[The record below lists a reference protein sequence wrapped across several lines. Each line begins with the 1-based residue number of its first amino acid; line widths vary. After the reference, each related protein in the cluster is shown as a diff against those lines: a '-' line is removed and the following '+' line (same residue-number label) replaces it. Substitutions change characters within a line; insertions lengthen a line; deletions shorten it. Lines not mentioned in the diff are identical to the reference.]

1 MANFKRM
8 TRGLKLLIEHIY
20 TPISTVLTLLTGTG
34 VTSDDYDKK
43 YGTFRVNINIPYVNY
58 DNKSGDTDRYSVIT
72 APFILPAFQEAF
84 LLDNSQINDY
94 ELIEVSVS
102 QDTRAEAAR
111 LHGIQTSAA
120 GEPES
125 TLVPGEG
132 NAFTV
137 YLMEKEFETTGEG
150 GQAQKEVYRINIPE
164 IGLVDPLSRAN
175 PVVQTGISTII
186 RHDRSYL
193 IEFVPTKNMQSFYS
207 VSISFKLKHKL
218 TSRDVNNAAQTDVQ
232 NMPAH
237 LGAFNN
243 VVQAPSL
250 PASDAAIIADGAT
263 GVSTNFSLIDNL
275 IARGLRGG
283 YKKSGHREYSENLKS
298 DAGYEVI
305 AVPMFGSWF
314 VKQNAA
320 LILGNKD
327 AIMPADSLPWSVV
340 GVGGLRTMDRAVIP
354 LQYPMTIH
362 HVLIAVNYTDSA
374 RGLSSARPTQATFT
388 NEVGVGLLQGI
399 RSEDLAIQQVA
410 HATWTPTGGAA
421 PIGTNKI
428 VDRMASGIAGS
439 AYTYMWDIL
448 QCPLVGTG
456 GSGYYAQGKPVFA
469 AKGTTPG
476 MGSGTNIRS
485 NIGGSAPVTAG
496 GEQALDIRWK
506 ISDSADWATV
516 GGSIVG
522 WPGHWVY
529 IIGKKHL
536 I

>member
-20 TPISTVLTLLTGTG
+20 TPISTILTLLTGTG

-58 DNKSGDTDRYSVIT
+58 FSKLDDSDRYSTIT
-72 APFILPAFQEAF
+72 MPFVLPAFQEVF
-84 LLDNSQINDY
+84 ELDNSEINDY
-94 ELIEVSVS
+94 ELVEVSVG
-102 QDTRAEAAR
+102 QDTRAEAAW
-111 LHGIQTSAA
+111 LHGVQTSAA
-120 GEPES
+120 GLPES

-137 YLMEKEFETTGEG
+137 YLMEKELETTGEG
-150 GQAQKEVYRINIPE
+150 SQAQKEIYRLNLPE
-164 IGLVDPLSRAN
+164 VALLDPLSRAN
-175 PVVQTGISTII
+175 PYVQTGISTTI

-193 IEFVPTKNMQSFYS
+193 IEFVPTKNLQPFYS
-207 VSISFKLKHKL
+207 MNISFKLKHKL
-218 TSRDVNNAAQTDVQ
+218 TSRDLNNAAQTDVQ

-243 VVQAPSL
+243 VVQSPTL
-250 PASDAAIIADGAT
+250 PASNAAIVADGAT

-283 YKKSGHREYSENLKS
+283 YKKSGRRRYAENLKS

-314 VKQNAA
+314 VPANPA
-320 LILGNKD
+320 LLADNKD
-327 AIMPADSLPWSVV
+327 ALMSPLNLPWHP
-340 GVGGLRTMDRAVIP
+340 GTATNLATMDRAIIP

-362 HVLIAVNYTDSA
+362 HVLIAVSYADSA
-374 RGLSSARPTQATFT
+374 RTLSAARPTQITFT

-410 HATWTPTGGAA
+410 HLTWTPTGGAT

-428 VDRMASGIAGS
+428 IDRMSSGPAG
-439 AYTYMWDIL
+439 AAFTYMWDVL

-456 GSGYYAQGKPVFA
+456 GTGYYAQGNPVFA
-469 AKGTTPG
+469 AKGDSPG
-476 MGSGTNIRS
+476 IGSGTNVRS
-485 NIGGSAPVTAG
+485 NINGAPPVTGG

-506 ISDSADWATV
+506 ISDTGAYIST
-516 GGSIVG
+516 GGNLIG

>member
-8 TRGLKLLIEHIY
+8 TRGLKLLVEHIY
-20 TPISTVLTLLTGTG
+20 TPISAILTLLTGTG

-58 DNKSGDTDRYSVIT
+58 HSKSDDPDRYSTIT
-72 APFILPAFQEAF
+72 VPFVLPAFQEVF
-84 LLDNSQINDY
+84 QLDNSQINDY
-94 ELIEVSVS
+94 ELVEVSVG
-102 QDTRAEAAR
+102 QDTRAEAAW
-111 LHGIQTSAA
+111 LYGIQTSAA

-137 YLMEKEFETTGEG
+137 YLMEKELETAGEG
-150 GQAQKEVYRINIPE
+150 SQAQKEIYRLDMPE
-164 IGLVDPLSRAN
+164 IALLDPLSRAN
-175 PVVQTGISTII
+175 PYVQTGISTTI

-193 IEFVPTKNMQSFYS
+193 IEFVPTENLQPFYS

-218 TSRDVNNAAQTDVQ
+218 TSRDLNNAAQTDVQ

-243 VVQAPSL
+243 TAQAPSL
-250 PASDAAIIADGAT
+250 PASNAAIIADGAT

-283 YKKSGHREYSENLKS
+283 YKKSGHREYAENLKS

-314 VKQNAA
+314 VKPNAA
-320 LILGNKD
+320 LIADNKD
-327 AIMPADSLPWSVV
+327 AIMPAASLPWCVA
-340 GVGGLRTMDRAVIP
+340 GAGGLHTMDRALIP

-374 RGLSSARPTQATFT
+374 RTISAVRPTQATFT

-410 HATWTPTGGAA
+410 HATWTPAD
-421 PIGTNKI
+421 IGTNKI
-428 VDRMASGIAGS
+428 IDRMSSGVAGS
-439 AYTYMWDIL
+439 ALTYMWDIL

-456 GSGYYAQGKPVFA
+456 GKGYYAQGKPVFA

-476 MGSGTNIRS
+476 MGTGTNIRS

-506 ISDSADWATV
+506 ISDSADSATV
-516 GGSIVG
+516 GGNLVG

>member
-20 TPISTVLTLLTGTG
+20 TPISTVLSLLTNTG

-58 DNKSGDTDRYSVIT
+58 FNKTDDDDRYSTIT
-72 APFILPAFQEAF
+72 VPFVLPAFQEVF
-84 LLDNSQINDY
+84 SLDNSQINDY

-102 QDTRAEAAR
+102 QDTRAEAGR
-111 LHGIQTSAA
+111 LNGIQISAA
-120 GEPES
+120 NPPES
-125 TLVPGEG
+125 KIILGEG
-132 NAFTV
+132 NSFTV
-137 YLMEKEFETTGEG
+137 YLMEKELETTGNG
-150 GQAQKEVYRINIPE
+150 SQAQKEVYRINVPE
-164 IGLVDPLSRAN
+164 ILLLDPMSRAN

-193 IEFVPTKNMQSFYS
+193 IEFVPSKNQQPFYS
-207 VSISFKLKHKL
+207 VNISFKLKHKL

-243 VVQAPSL
+243 VAQTPSL
-250 PASDAAIIADGAT
+250 PAGDAAIVADGAT

-283 YKKSGHREYSENLKS
+283 YKKSGHREYAENLKS

-314 VKQNAA
+314 VKPNPA
-320 LILGNKD
+320 LATANED
-327 AIMPADSLPWSVV
+327 AIMPVESLPWSVA

-362 HVLIAVNYTDSA
+362 HVLIAVNYTDSS
-374 RGLSSARPTQATFT
+374 RTISASRPTQLTFT

-399 RSEDLAIQQVA
+399 RAENLAIQQVA
-410 HATWTPTGGAA
+410 HATWTPAN
-421 PIGTNKI
+421 IGTNKI
-428 VDRMASGIAGS
+428 IDRISSGVAGS
-439 AYTYMWDIL
+439 AFTYMWDIL

-456 GSGYYAQGKPVFA
+456 GNGYYAQGKPVFA

-485 NIGGSAPVTAG
+485 NIAGAPPVTSG

-506 ISDSADWATV
+506 ISDTGNPSTI
-516 GGSIVG
+516 GGTISG